1 MEALFEASWRFQ
13 GRHPVLP
20 PRNLWD
26 MGQLLAAVRPDT
38 LLTLPFVPWSVADAL
53 KAQRL
58 YSQQRLRT
66 FLDLQLKLYS
76 QVSVEETALL
86 YAATALRINLAP
98 QGVYH
103 LQGSMQAL
111 SAALVKALERH
122 GGQLRPG
129 CAVDRIHFCRGRA
142 SGITLRRL
150 KTGRC
155 WCETADEVVAN
166 VPVQNLLGLLADA
179 EADPAGLQQRLARW
193 QLRGYARRVARLPR
207 PSGAFVLYLGVDRR
221 ALPANCPP
229 HLQLLADGDGPVGEQ
244 NSLFVS
250 VSQAGDG
257 RAPAGCATITASAF
271 TDPQL

>member
-129 CAVDRIHFCRGRA
+129 
-142 SGITLRRL
+142 
-150 KTGRC
+150 
-155 WCETADEVVAN
+155 
-166 VPVQNLLGLLADA
+166 
-179 EADPAGLQQRLARW
+179 ARW
-193 QLRGYARRVARLPR
+193 IAFTFVAGGP
-207 PSGAFVLYLGVDRR
+207 A
-221 ALPANCPP
+221 ALPC
-229 HLQLLADGDGPVGEQ
+229 
-244 NSLFVS
+244 
-250 VSQAGDG
+250 AGSKPG
-257 RAPAGCATITASAF
+257 AAGAKR
-271 TDPQL
+271 PMR